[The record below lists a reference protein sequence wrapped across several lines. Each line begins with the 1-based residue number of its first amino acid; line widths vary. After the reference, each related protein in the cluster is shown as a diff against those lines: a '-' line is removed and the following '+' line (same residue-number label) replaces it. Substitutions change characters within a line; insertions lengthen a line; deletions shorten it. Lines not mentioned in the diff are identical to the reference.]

1 LKYFSVEISLF
12 IYYLTYSISGVSK
25 MDFKKNNK
33 LIQDAIKAGCKTM
46 AELALY
52 LKLTAR
58 IRAA

>member
-1 LKYFSVEISLF
+1 
-12 IYYLTYSISGVSK
+12 